1 MINKF
6 EKIHFKKNIL
16 LGNIKKK
23 VSKNNLIIEFED
35 DNNINTEILDF
46 FNSHMKK
53 SKKSIVIISNTLKN
67 DRHLFSVVP
76 TFQEAKDII
85 EIEEI
90 ERLINEE

>member
-6 EKIHFKKNIL
+6 EKIYINKNAL
-16 LGNIKKK
+16 LENIKKK
-23 VSKNNLIIEFED
+23 VSNNNLIIEFED
-35 DNNINTEILDF
+35 DTNIDSKILDF
-46 FNSHMKK
+46 FNSFVGI
-53 SKKSIVIISNTLKN
+53 SKKSIVIISNKLKN
-67 DRHLFSVVP
+67 NRYLFSVVP

>member
-6 EKIHFKKNIL
+6 EKILVKKNIL

-53 SKKSIVIISNTLKN
+53 SKKGSSIIMISSIY
-67 DRHLFSVVP
+67 SVVAQDP
-76 TFQEAKDII
+76 EVYKNTNLVDNQVLYHNYLE
-85 EIEEI
+85 
-90 ERLINEE
+90 

>member
-6 EKIHFKKNIL
+6 EKIHVKKNIL

-53 SKKSIVIISNTLKN
+53 SKKSIVIIAITLIN
-67 DRHLFSVVP
+67 DSYFFSVFLS
-76 TFQEAKDII
+76 FQEAKDII
-85 EIEEI
+85 
-90 ERLINEE
+90 

>member
-6 EKIHFKKNIL
+6 EKIHVKKNIL

-53 SKKSIVIISNTLKN
+53 SKKSIVVVSNTLKN
-67 DRHLFSVVP
+67 DRYLFSVVP

-90 ERLINEE
+90 ERLLNEE

>member
-6 EKIHFKKNIL
+6 EKIYVKKNIL

-53 SKKSIVIISNTLKN
+53 SKKSIVIVSNTLIN
-67 DRHLFSVVP
+67 DRYLFSVVP
-76 TFQEAKDII
+76 TFQEAKDIV

>member
-6 EKIHFKKNIL
+6 KKIHVKKNIL

-46 FNSHMKK
+46 FNSHMIK
-53 SKKSIVIISNTLKN
+53 SKKSIVIISNSLKN
-67 DRHLFSVVP
+67 DKYLFSVVP
-76 TFQEAKDII
+76 TFQEAKDVI

>member
-6 EKIHFKKNIL
+6 EKIHVKKNIL

-46 FNSHMKK
+46 F
-53 SKKSIVIISNTLKN
+53 T
-67 DRHLFSVVP
+67 
-76 TFQEAKDII
+76 TEGAKFLPQCKGI
-85 EIEEI
+85 
-90 ERLINEE
+90 

>member
-6 EKIHFKKNIL
+6 EKILLKKNIL

-35 DNNINTEILDF
+35 DNNKNIEILDF

-67 DRHLFSVVP
+67 DRYLFSVVP
-76 TFQEAKDII
+76 SFQEAKDII

>member
-6 EKIHFKKNIL
+6 EKIHVKKNIL

-23 VSKNNLIIEFED
+23 VSENNLIIEFED

-46 FNSHMKK
+46 FNSHIKK

-67 DRHLFSVVP
+67 DRYLFSVVP
-76 TFQEAKDII
+76 TLQEAKDII

-90 ERLINEE
+90 ERLINEQ

>member
-6 EKIHFKKNIL
+6 EKILVKKNIL

-35 DNNINTEILDF
+35 DNYINTEILDF

-53 SKKSIVIISNTLKN
+53 SCEN
-67 DRHLFSVVP
+67 
-76 TFQEAKDII
+76 
-85 EIEEI
+85 
-90 ERLINEE
+90 

>member
-6 EKIHFKKNIL
+6 EKIHIKKNIL
-16 LGNIKKK
+16 LANINKK
-23 VSKNNLIIEFED
+23 VTKNNLIIEFED

-46 FNSHMKK
+46 FNSHMIK

-67 DRHLFSVVP
+67 DRYIFSVVP
-76 TFQEAKDII
+76 SFQEAKDII